1 MCKLVRK
8 MLQFIQEDVFNFVL
22 IEYLDLESRIN
33 LSKVLDRSYQCVRL
47 LNPDLPFAQ
56 RILKCRLKRITSTLK
71 KALLDI
77 EYTVGYK
84 RHCKFF
90 RLLKQVGGSENI
102 LISRYCPNFR
112 ETLVKKCKEFADVD
126 TYKAVLRIPKKWVQL
141 LQRTSRKTLAN
152 LERNPIIYDI
162 GPMFASFSI

>member
-1 MCKLVRK
+1 

-22 IEYLDLESRIN
+22 IEYLDVESRIN
-33 LSKVLDRSYQCVRL
+33 LSRVLDRSYQCTRP
-47 LNPDLPFAQ
+47 LNPDNPFAL
-56 RILKCRLKRITSTLK
+56 RILKCRLKRITSILQ

-112 ETLVKKCKEFADVD
+112 ESLVKKCNEFADVN
-126 TYKAVLRIPKKWVQL
+126 TYTAAMCVPKKWAQL
-141 LQRTSRKTLAN
+141 LQRTSRQTLAT
-152 LERNPIIYDI
+152 LERNPMIYDI
-162 GPMFASFSI
+162 GPMFASIYI